1 MTISATNWLTP
12 SSMSPAGSYIPP
24 FGKASSGNTF
34 RNDLSGRAAG
44 STLPN
49 LNTASTTN
57 DKLQIAAQLASA
69 LQAQTETATKTGNT
83 SRLAEMA
90 TQASKI
96 LSTVTSAIT
105 DQTGTGA
112 NGASAGTVQALSSVL
127 GSLNAVAT
135 QIADLLPDAGTGVSA
150 QMAATINQLNAQ
162 AAALARRAG
171 VSWQPV
177 SVRISPAVSNGIG
190 TGRTHLVDL
199 SV

>member
-12 SSMSPAGSYIPP
+12 SGTSPTGSTIPP
-24 FGKASSGNTF
+24 FGKASSGNPF
-34 RNDLSGRAAG
+34 RNDMSGRATG

-49 LNTASTTN
+49 LNAASTTT
-57 DKLQIAAQLASA
+57 DKLQIAAQSASA
-69 LQAQTETATKTGNT
+69 LQAQAETATRTGNT
-83 SRLAEMA
+83 TRLAEMA

-96 LSTVTSAIT
+96 LSAVTSAIT
-105 DQTGTGA
+105 EQTGTGV
-112 NGASAGTVQALSSVL
+112 NGASAGTIQALSSVL
-127 GSLNAVAT
+127 GSLHAVAA
-135 QIADLLPDAGTGVSA
+135 QIADLLPDAGSGVSA

-171 VSWQPV
+171 VNWQPV
-177 SVRISPAVSNGIG
+177 SVRISPAVSAGIG